1 MAQFTIAGAARAAG
15 VGRATIQRALKAG
28 RLSATT
34 NEQGERVIDMVEL
47 LRVFGPLKQSEQ
59 PASSPRAASRVS
71 LIQAASRD

>member
-34 NEQGERVIDMVEL
+34 NEQGERVIDLTEL
-47 LRVFGPLKQSEQ
+47 LRVFGPLQQIEQ
-59 PASSPRAASRVS
+59 PASSTAS
-71 LIQAASRD
+71 